1 MLILLEHV
9 LYVRD
14 AIVSGGPTTLRQS
27 SAPPWLL
34 VTIRQTLSVPA
45 FRTGYDGAL
54 NGLPQPK
61 HRGDPDMILR
71 VLLLAIPATFLV
83 HQLAGDRTTL
93 LFFCSIVAMIPAS
106 LYIEKSTD
114 SLATYLGQSVGGL
127 VNATFGNLP
136 ELFIGVATLRLGLQ
150 DFLKAQIMA
159 VVIVNLLLV
168 LGVAMLLGGLSYRM
182 QAFSTISARSYT
194 SLMLLAIVALL
205 FPSAYVAGSP
215 QFDTRRLV
223 TFSVC
228 VALVLLVTYVLHL
241 VFSLRTHK
249 DVMDVAEEVEGVQ
262 DVSPR
267 WSLPAA
273 IAALL
278 ASSLCA
284 VWLSDILV
292 DSVTPAATALVL
304 SQLFMGIILM
314 GTIGNVSGLVTAI
327 KAARKNRMD
336 LAFSVCV
343 GSSVQQAL
351 FVAPVLV
358 LLSLVAGKAPMDL
371 AFKPAMAVSTLL
383 CVVLMGVLITDGQ
396 SHWMKGVQLLAL
408 FGILTSAIL
417 VLT

>member
-1 MLILLEHV
+1 
-9 LYVRD
+9 
-14 AIVSGGPTTLRQS
+14 
-27 SAPPWLL
+27 
-34 VTIRQTLSVPA
+34 
-45 FRTGYDGAL
+45 
-54 NGLPQPK
+54 
-61 HRGDPDMILR
+61 MILR
-71 VLLLAIPATFLV
+71 VFLLAIPATFLV

-93 LFFCSIVAMIPAS
+93 LFFCSMVAMIPAS

-150 DFLKAQIMA
+150 DFLKAQI
-159 VVIVNLLLV
+159 VGGIIVNLLLV
-168 LGVAMLLGGLSYRM
+168 LGVAMLLGGLRYHL
-182 QAFSTISARSYT
+182 QAFSTISARSYA

-205 FPSAYVAGSP
+205 FPSAYVAASP
-215 QFDTRRLV
+215 QFDTHRLV
-223 TFSVC
+223 VLSVC
-228 VALVLLVTYVLHL
+228 VALVLLVTYVLYL

-249 DVMDVAEEVEGVQ
+249 DVMDTPEEVEAAP
-262 DVSPR
+262 DESR
-267 WSLPAA
+267 WSLPVSV
-273 IAALL
+273 AALL

-284 VWLSDILV
+284 VWLSDVLV
-292 DSVTPAATALVL
+292 DSVTPAATALGL
-304 SQLFMGIILM
+304 SQVFMGIILM

-327 KAARKNRMD
+327 KAARKDRMD

-351 FVAPVLV
+351 FVAPALV
-358 LLSLVAGKAPMDL
+358 LLCLVVGKAPMDF

-383 CVVLMGVLITDGQ
+383 CVVLMGVLISDGQ

-408 FGILTSAIL
+408 FGILTSVIL

>member
-1 MLILLEHV
+1 ML
-9 LYVRD
+9 
-14 AIVSGGPTTLRQS
+14 
-27 SAPPWLL
+27 
-34 VTIRQTLSVPA
+34 
-45 FRTGYDGAL
+45 
-54 NGLPQPK
+54 
-61 HRGDPDMILR
+61 LR
-71 VLLLAIPATFLV
+71 VLLLAIPATLLV
-83 HQLAGDRTTL
+83 YWLAGDRTIL
-93 LFFCSIVAMIPAS
+93 LFLCSTIAMIPAS

-114 SLATYLGQSVGGL
+114 SLATYLGQSAGGL

-150 DFLKAQIMA
+150 DFLKAQIGGGI
-159 VVIVNLLLV
+159 VVNLLLV
-168 LGVAMLLGGLSYRM
+168 LGVAMLLGGLRYHL
-182 QAFSTISARSYT
+182 QAFSTISARSYS
-194 SLMLLAIVALL
+194 SLMLLATVALL
-205 FPSAYVAGSP
+205 FPSAYVAESSALN
-215 QFDTRRLV
+215 TRRLV
-223 TFSVC
+223 ALSVC
-228 VALVLLVTYVLHL
+228 VALALLVTYVLYL
-241 VFSLRTHK
+241 FFSLRTHK
-249 DVMDVAEEVEGVQ
+249 DVMDTPEEAEAVH
-262 DVSPR
+262 DDSPR

-292 DSVTPAATALVL
+292 DSVTPAATALGV
-304 SQLFMGIILM
+304 SQVFMGVVLM

-327 KAARKNRMD
+327 KAARKDRMD

-358 LLSLVAGKAPMDL
+358 LLSFVAGKAPMDL

-408 FGILTSAIL
+408 FVILTSVIM

>member
-1 MLILLEHV
+1 M
-9 LYVRD
+9 
-14 AIVSGGPTTLRQS
+14 
-27 SAPPWLL
+27 
-34 VTIRQTLSVPA
+34 
-45 FRTGYDGAL
+45 
-54 NGLPQPK
+54 
-61 HRGDPDMILR
+61 MLR

-83 HQLAGDRTTL
+83 RWLAGDRTTL
-93 LFFCSIVAMIPAS
+93 LFFCSMIAMIPAS

-114 SLATYLGQSVGGL
+114 SLATYLGQSAGGL

-136 ELFIGVATLRLGLQ
+136 ELFIGVATLRLGLP
-150 DFLKAQIMA
+150 DFLKAQI
-159 VVIVNLLLV
+159 VGGIIVNLLLV
-168 LGVAMLLGGLSYRM
+168 LGVAMLLGGLRYHM

-194 SLMLLAIVALL
+194 SLMLLSIVALL
-205 FPSAYVAGSP
+205 FPSAYVAGSS
-215 QFDTRRLV
+215 QVDTRRLV
-223 TFSVC
+223 ILSVC
-228 VALVLLVTYVLHL
+228 VALVLLVTYVLYL

-249 DVMDVAEEVEGVQ
+249 DVMDTPEEVEAVHEDG
-262 DVSPR
+262 PR
-267 WSLPAA
+267 WSLPVA

-284 VWLSDILV
+284 VWLSDVLV
-292 DSVTPAATALVL
+292 DSVTPTAAALGL
-304 SQLFMGIILM
+304 SQVFMGIILM

-327 KAARKNRMD
+327 KAARKDRMD

-383 CVVLMGVLITDGQ
+383 CVVLMGTLISDGQ

-408 FGILTSAIL
+408 FGILTSVIV

>member
-1 MLILLEHV
+1 
-9 LYVRD
+9 
-14 AIVSGGPTTLRQS
+14 
-27 SAPPWLL
+27 
-34 VTIRQTLSVPA
+34 
-45 FRTGYDGAL
+45 
-54 NGLPQPK
+54 
-61 HRGDPDMILR
+61 MILR
-71 VLLLAIPATFLV
+71 ALLLAIPATFLV
-83 HQLAGDRTTL
+83 RQLAGDRTTL
-93 LFFCSIVAMIPAS
+93 LFFCSMVAMIPAS

-150 DFLKAQIMA
+150 DFLKAQI
-159 VVIVNLLLV
+159 VGGIIVNLLLV
-168 LGVAMLLGGLSYRM
+168 LGVAMLLGGLRYHL
-182 QAFSTISARSYT
+182 QAFSTISARSYS

-215 QFDTRRLV
+215 QFDTHRLV
-223 TFSVC
+223 VLSVC
-228 VALVLLVTYVLHL
+228 VALFLLITYVLYL
-241 VFSLRTHK
+241 FFSLRTHK
-249 DVMDVAEEVEGVQ
+249 DVMDTPEEVGAVPDE
-262 DVSPR
+262 SR
-267 WSLPAA
+267 WSLPVS

-284 VWLSDILV
+284 VWLSDVLV
-292 DSVTPAATALVL
+292 DSVTPAATALGL
-304 SQLFMGIILM
+304 SQVFMGIILM

-327 KAARKNRMD
+327 KAARKDRMD

-351 FVAPVLV
+351 FVAPALV
-358 LLSLVAGKAPMDL
+358 LLSLVVGKAPMDF

-383 CVVLMGVLITDGQ
+383 CVVLMGVLISDGQ

-408 FGILTSAIL
+408 FGVLTSVIL

>member
-1 MLILLEHV
+1 
-9 LYVRD
+9 
-14 AIVSGGPTTLRQS
+14 
-27 SAPPWLL
+27 
-34 VTIRQTLSVPA
+34 
-45 FRTGYDGAL
+45 
-54 NGLPQPK
+54 
-61 HRGDPDMILR
+61 MILR
-71 VLLLAIPATFLV
+71 VFLLAIPATFLV

-93 LFFCSIVAMIPAS
+93 LFFCSMVAMIPAS

-150 DFLKAQIMA
+150 DFLKAQI
-159 VVIVNLLLV
+159 VGGIIVNLLLV
-168 LGVAMLLGGLSYRM
+168 LGVAMLLGGLRYHL
-182 QAFSTISARSYT
+182 QAFSTISARSYS

-205 FPSAYVAGSP
+205 FPSAYVAASP
-215 QFDTRRLV
+215 QFDTHRLV
-223 TFSVC
+223 VLSVC
-228 VALVLLVTYVLHL
+228 VALVLLVTYVLYL

-249 DVMDVAEEVEGVQ
+249 DVMDTPEEVEAAP
-262 DVSPR
+262 DESR
-267 WSLPAA
+267 WSLPVSV
-273 IAALL
+273 AALL

-284 VWLSDILV
+284 VWLSDVLV
-292 DSVTPAATALVL
+292 DSVTPAATALGL
-304 SQLFMGIILM
+304 SQVFMGIILM

-327 KAARKNRMD
+327 KAARKDRMD

-351 FVAPVLV
+351 FVAPALV
-358 LLSLVAGKAPMDL
+358 LLSLVVGKAPMDF

-383 CVVLMGVLITDGQ
+383 CVVLMGVLISDGQ

-408 FGILTSAIL
+408 FGILTSVIL